1 MLIIS
6 AEISSAIIRKSP
18 DLNQSS
24 DFYVF
29 FFPFFL
35 DSFQIM
41 LTHCT
46 MSCVVLQPYE
56 TDSVIDNP
64 ISRAALTGMAMP

>member
-29 FFPFFL
+29 FSFFGKT
-35 DSFQIM
+35 FKIM

-64 ISRAALTGMAMP
+64 ISRPALTGMAMP

>member
-1 MLIIS
+1 
-6 AEISSAIIRKSP
+6 
-18 DLNQSS
+18 
-24 DFYVF
+24 
-29 FFPFFL
+29 
-35 DSFQIM
+35 M

-64 ISRAALTGMAMP
+64 ISRAALTGMAMALISRLLCAVSHIYIPLVTNRNKVAMFMYRN